1 MAARG
6 GKAGKVTGAQEW
18 GGELGSGRTHSRAT
32 GTAAPRQTAHG
43 PAAQSGE
50 QGRPATGSVI
60 GRPPLHHCL
69 PAACIWAAGVYC
81 VSCISLCLYAPP
93 PRLPTRAFV
102 TYLHFLQTKYDVSQ
116 RTSLKYLSL
125 SYRRNKNE
133 GIDYIFY
140 PILCLRQFYSKWD
153 TKVKIFMLEN
163 HFCISFNILFS

>member
-32 GTAAPRQTAHG
+32 GTAAPRQTAHE

-50 QGRPATGSVI
+50 QGRPATGTVI

-81 VSCISLCLYAPP
+81 VSCILYAPP
-93 PRLPTRAFV
+93 PRLPTRALV
-102 TYLHFLQTKYDVSQ
+102 TYLHLLQIKYNVS
-116 RTSLKYLSL
+116 RRIPSLKYLSL

-140 PILCLRQFYSKWD
+140 SILCLRQFYTKRGP
-153 TKVKIFMLEN
+153 KVKIFMLEI
-163 HFCISFNILFS
+163 HFCIISFNILIS